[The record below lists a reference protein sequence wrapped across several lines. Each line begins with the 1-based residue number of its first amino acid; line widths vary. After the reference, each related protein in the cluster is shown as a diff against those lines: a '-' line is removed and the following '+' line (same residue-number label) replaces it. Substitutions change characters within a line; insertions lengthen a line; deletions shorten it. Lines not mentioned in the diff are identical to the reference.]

1 MSFRSHPLRS
11 THKLYKLHVTFPPSP
26 PPVEVGQQEQVPNLS
41 YLQTVEE
48 AEQVLSQLL

>member
-1 MSFRSHPLRS
+1 MSFIPLRS

-26 PPVEVGQQEQVPNLS
+26 PPVEVGQQVPNLS